1 MPVSLLLCEGGNN
14 SPDARLLGKLLA
26 GLCEIR
32 PMGGKYGMGERIKAR
47 REVIGEN
54 AVFGLLDGDFQEN
67 WEQPQNRPRD
77 WIIRE
82 NENEVQRG
90 WRWERKEIE
99 NYLIDPVVIQQA
111 LGEQA
116 PDTAVYQ
123 QSLESARDE
132 IAVYQA
138 ARAALSACRPRF
150 RDLPSSFGKPRGKE
164 KHTFPDELHE
174 EACRAGLQTV
184 VAGHQ
189 DSQLVTV
196 EQAIKKFEEMLPEF
210 QPDGGRFQHFLSAF
224 AGKDLLWAMN
234 EPLRDMGFIGAGA
247 FREKILIGISRTDT
261 NVWEWLPEWRALR
274 KACSEV

>member
-77 WIIRE
+77 WIIRG
-82 NENEVQRG
+82 NENEILLG

-99 NYLIDPVVIQQA
+99 NYLIDPVVVQRSLGKQAPGEGEYQQA
-111 LGEQA
+111 
-116 PDTAVYQ
+116 
-123 QSLESARDE
+123 LESARDE

-138 ARAALSACRPRF
+138 ARVALSACRPRF

-174 EACRAGLQTV
+174 EACRAGLETV

-196 EQAIKKFEEMLPEF
+196 EQVNEKFEELLPEF
-210 QPDGGRFQHFLSAF
+210 QPNGERFQHFLSAF

-234 EPLRDMGFIGAGA
+234 GWCAGNGFNGAWS

-274 KACSEV
+274 EAVSGL